1 MRISWRAPPDD
12 LARGQW
18 HFAETRMYGELAM
31 IPERIAQ
38 IEATLRSNSQIPEA
52 TRAELLSLLDG
63 LRAEVA
69 PLVETHGER
78 AQHIVGSAD
87 AAAQAAVRRGE
98 EPVQAD
104 EALEGLTESVREFEA
119 SHPQLVQVVGRLA
132 HTLSNMGI

>member
-1 MRISWRAPPDD
+1 MARLRDD
-12 LARGQW
+12 LTRGQW
-18 HFAETRMYGELAM
+18 HFPATRMYGDFVM

-69 PLVETHGER
+69 PLVETHGES
-78 AQHIVGSAD
+78 AQNIVGSAD

-98 EPVQAD
+98 EPAQAD
-104 EALEGLTESVREFEA
+104 EALEGLTDSVREFEA

-132 HTLSNMGI
+132 NTLSNMGI